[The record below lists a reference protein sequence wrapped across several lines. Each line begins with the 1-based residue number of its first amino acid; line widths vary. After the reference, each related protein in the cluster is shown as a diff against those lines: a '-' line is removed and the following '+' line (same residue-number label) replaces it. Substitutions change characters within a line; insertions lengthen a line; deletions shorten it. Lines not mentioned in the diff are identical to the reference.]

1 MSELF
6 HFFSV
11 LIPAL
16 TTPVRFVSVDSK
28 PIFVMPVASN
38 KAVGVISADSESVCV
53 NVMMVDSKP
62 DSKPD
67 CAESLDTTESKG
79 SKNKTV

>member
-53 NVMMVDSKP
+53 MMVDSKP